1 MMEHENTK
9 EARRKLQEYKQKL
22 GKEFFVEFFHRS
34 LRFSY
39 DNNYFIGVLD
49 HITWTNRCSS
59 AYFIDGLHQFWSLQ
73 VATYSHFTPI
83 SLSSSLAW
91 FCCFNC
97 YIFSLALLKVLSFF
111 LVVQEVSKESQEL
124 MRKALEEV
132 TLTFL
137 PNFTF
142 PFCGLKDAVDGA
154 RLSKKDLLKKERIDS
169 KFSVIFLNQ
178 EKECYKRGD
187 GGCNISILIK
197 SSPPKRVTE

>member
-22 GKEFFVEFFHRS
+22 GKEFLVEFFHRS
-34 LRFSY
+34 TRFSY
-39 DNNYFIGVLD
+39 DNNYFIWVLD

-83 SLSSSLAW
+83 SSSSSLAW

-97 YIFSLALLKVLSFF
+97 YIFSLALLNFLSFF

-142 PFCGLKDAVDGA
+142 PFCGLKDAVDVA
-154 RLSKKDLLKKERIDS
+154 RLFQKKT
-169 KFSVIFLNQ
+169 
-178 EKECYKRGD
+178 Y
-187 GGCNISILIK
+187 
-197 SSPPKRVTE
+197 